1 MHPLKLRL
9 CLQLTITL
17 TVLSEPAQLIAQE
30 QKSENLNRPNVLFIF
45 LDDYGWRDCGFMG
58 SDYYETPNL
67 DALAK
72 SGMIFTN
79 AYSASANC
87 APARACLLSGQ
98 YTPRHEIY
106 NVGTSRR
113 GNPKFGKWMHVPG
126 TDTLPEGIRTWAQQI
141 QTAGYRTGTI
151 GKWHLSDDPL
161 PYGFDFNFAGTHS
174 GSPPRGYY
182 PPHPKAPGLKNAPSD
197 EYLTDRL
204 TDEAI
209 GFIDRNRKQPWF
221 LYLTH
226 FAVHTPL
233 QGKSDLVAKY
243 EAKPKGQLHSHAVM
257 AAMIESVDTGVGRIM
272 DKLEETGLKEN
283 TVIFFSSDNGGYGP
297 ATSMTP
303 LKGYKGTYY
312 EGGIREPMFVTW
324 PGVIAAG
331 SQSDEPVINVD
342 FYPTFCEITKAELPE
357 GQPRDGESLLPI
369 LLQDKATLKDRALF
383 WHFPAYLQS
392 YQRVDGQ
399 RDLLYRSR
407 PCSIIRDGRWKLHQY
422 FEDDAI
428 ELYDLKNDIS
438 ESHDL
443 SSSNPEKASE
453 LLLQLRTWQREINA
467 PIPAER
473 NPLYDPAAE
482 AEALHNMQ
490 RKQSKKK

>member
-1 MHPLKLRL
+1 MIRFKLRL
-9 CLQLTITL
+9 CLQLTVALTL
-17 TVLSEPAQLIAQE
+17 LSEPVQLVAQDKE
-30 QKSENLNRPNVLFIF
+30 PDNLDRPNVLFIF

-126 TDTLPEGIRTWAQQI
+126 TDTLSEEIRTWAHQI
-141 QTAGYRTGTI
+141 QAAGYRTGTI
-151 GKWHLSDDPL
+151 GKWHLSGDPL

-182 PPHPKAPGLKNAPSD
+182 PPHPKAPGLKDAPSD

-209 GFIDRNRKQPWF
+209 GFIDRNRKQKWF

-233 QGKSDLVAKY
+233 QGKSDLV
-243 EAKPKGQLHSHAVM
+243 
-257 AAMIESVDTGVGRIM
+257 
-272 DKLEETGLKEN
+272 
-283 TVIFFSSDNGGYGP
+283 
-297 ATSMTP
+297 
-303 LKGYKGTYY
+303 
-312 EGGIREPMFVTW
+312 
-324 PGVIAAG
+324 
-331 SQSDEPVINVD
+331 
-342 FYPTFCEITKAELPE
+342 
-357 GQPRDGESLLPI
+357 
-369 LLQDKATLKDRALF
+369 
-383 WHFPAYLQS
+383 
-392 YQRVDGQ
+392 
-399 RDLLYRSR
+399 
-407 PCSIIRDGRWKLHQY
+407 
-422 FEDDAI
+422 
-428 ELYDLKNDIS
+428 
-438 ESHDL
+438 
-443 SSSNPEKASE
+443 
-453 LLLQLRTWQREINA
+453 
-467 PIPAER
+467 
-473 NPLYDPAAE
+473 
-482 AEALHNMQ
+482 
-490 RKQSKKK
+490 